1 MRRILGFILVLCMV
15 FTVLSG
21 LAEETAGTAGN
32 AVPTLEEITFF
43 FLRDKG
49 FKGYNDGG
57 IEKRS

>member
-32 AVPTLEEITFF
+32 AVPTL
-43 FLRDKG
+43 
-49 FKGYNDGG
+49 
-57 IEKRS
+57 